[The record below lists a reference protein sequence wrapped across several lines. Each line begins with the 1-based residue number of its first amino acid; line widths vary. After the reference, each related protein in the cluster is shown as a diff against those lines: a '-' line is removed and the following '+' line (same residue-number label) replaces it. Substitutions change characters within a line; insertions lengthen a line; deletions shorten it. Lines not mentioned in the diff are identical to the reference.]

1 MVSQPL
7 LEELKNIIK
16 DECGRD
22 LEMQDVARIAED
34 MVGYFDL
41 LAKINYRR
49 RQSHAERKVVNKGKT
64 GEKPAKTR
72 PSLAGENTL
81 LC

>member
-16 DECGRD
+16 DECDRD
-22 LEMQDVARIAED
+22 LEMKDVARIAED
-34 MVGYFDL
+34 LVGYFDL

-49 RQSHAERKVVNKGKT
+49 KVVNKGKIS
-64 GEKPAKTR
+64 EKPAKTR
-72 PSLAGENTL
+72 PSLARESTL

>member
-49 RQSHAERKVVNKGKT
+49 RQSHALFLSGDRTTNRHRWVGLISQGARDN
-64 GEKPAKTR
+64 P
-72 PSLAGENTL
+72 L
-81 LC
+81 

>member
-22 LEMQDVARIAED
+22 LEMKDVARIAGD
-34 MVGYFDL
+34 LVGYFDL

-49 RQSHAERKVVNKGKT
+49 KQSHAERKVVNKGKT
-64 GEKPAKTR
+64 GEKSAKTR
-72 PSLAGENTL
+72 PSLAGESTL
-81 LC
+81 LY

>member
-22 LEMQDVARIAED
+22 LEMKDVAQIAED
-34 MVGYFDL
+34 LVGYFDL
-41 LAKINYRR
+41 LAKINYRYK
-49 RQSHAERKVVNKGKT
+49 QSQVERKVVNKKKDDENRLKTASSLEGKN
-64 GEKPAKTR
+64 K
-72 PSLAGENTL
+72 L